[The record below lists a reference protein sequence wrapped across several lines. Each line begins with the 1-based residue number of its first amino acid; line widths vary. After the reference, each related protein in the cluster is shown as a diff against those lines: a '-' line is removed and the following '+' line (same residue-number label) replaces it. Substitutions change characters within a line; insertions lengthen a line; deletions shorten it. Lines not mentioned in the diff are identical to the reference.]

1 MCEVPPFT
9 VARPIPGPLVSF
21 APGVTMLNFRNAVCA
36 LCLMPFMLAPAWL
49 LAQPSANSSQSVEA
63 LPMRNLQ
70 IEVRQAGSSLRS
82 QSALGAQ
89 GGIVL
94 QPGRSGGNTHI
105 TAQDSQRSDTRDL
118 VQRVLVLNGRN
129 ANINLGNS
137 QPLRLVQ
144 GRQAATVF
152 IDANSGFSARPLW
165 YGGDSVELELAA
177 GQASRTGSSP
187 MAPLSSSS
195 TSTSLTVRLGE
206 WVTVAESDDA
216 SGGTSN
222 GITDSR
228 QSTRRDGMRVE
239 VRLSVR

>member
-1 MCEVPPFT
+1 MT
-9 VARPIPGPLVSF
+9 SF
-21 APGVTMLNFRNAVCA
+21 RHAISA
-36 LCLMPFMLAPAWL
+36 LLLLPL
-49 LAQPSANSSQSVEA
+49 LAAAQTSISPGAGPEA

-70 IEVRQAGSSLRS
+70 IEVRQAGSSLRA
-82 QSALGAQ
+82 QSNLGAQ
-89 GGIVL
+89 GGVVL
-94 QPGRSGGNTHI
+94 QPGRSGANVNI
-105 TAQDSQRSDTRDL
+105 TAQDNQRNDARDL
-118 VQRVLVLNGRN
+118 VQRVLVLNGRS

-144 GRQAATVF
+144 ARQAGTVF
-152 IDANSGFSARPLW
+152 IEANSGFSARPLW

-177 GQASRTGSSP
+177 GQAGRPGGSP

-195 TSTSLTVRLGE
+195 VSTSLSVRLGE

-216 SGGTSN
+216 GAGSSSG
-222 GITDSR
+222 IADSR

>member
-1 MCEVPPFT
+1 LEIFM
-9 VARPIPGPLVSF
+9 
-21 APGVTMLNFRNAVCA
+21 MKFRNAVCA
-36 LCLMPFMLAPAWL
+36 LSLIPFLLSPVWLM
-49 LAQPSANSSQSVEA
+49 AQPAGNPNQGAEA

-89 GGIVL
+89 GGVVL
-94 QPGRSGGNTHI
+94 QPGRSGANAHI

-118 VQRVLVLNGRN
+118 VQRVLVLNGRP

-144 GRQAATVF
+144 GRQAGTVF

-177 GQASRTGSSP
+177 GRPAAQARRRWRP
-187 MAPLSSSS
+187 CPHRPPAP
-195 TSTSLTVRLGE
+195 R
-206 WVTVAESDDA
+206 
-216 SGGTSN
+216 
-222 GITDSR
+222 
-228 QSTRRDGMRVE
+228 
-239 VRLSVR
+239 

>member
-1 MCEVPPFT
+1 MP
-9 VARPIPGPLVSF
+9 ASRYLIPAMSLMLLMGF
-21 APGVTMLNFRNAVCA
+21 APVLRAQAAIG
-36 LCLMPFMLAPAWL
+36 PATI
-49 LAQPSANSSQSVEA
+49 PEA
-63 LPMRNLQ
+63 IPMRNLQ

-89 GGIVL
+89 GGVVL
-94 QPGRSGGNTHI
+94 QPGRPGANANI
-105 TAQDSQRSDTRDL
+105 TAQDSQRSDARDL
-118 VQRVLVLNGRN
+118 VQRVLVLNGRS

-137 QPLRLVQ
+137 QPLRLAQ
-144 GRQAATVF
+144 GRQGGTVF

-177 GQASRTGSSP
+177 VQAGRAGASP

-195 TSTSLTVRLGE
+195 VSTALSVRLGE

-216 SGGTSN
+216 GTGSSSGIG
-222 GITDSR
+222 DSR
-228 QSTRRDGMRVE
+228 QSTRRDAMRVE

>member
-1 MCEVPPFT
+1 MT
-9 VARPIPGPLVSF
+9 K
-21 APGVTMLNFRNAVCA
+21 FRNIVCA
-36 LCLMPFMLAPAWL
+36 LCLLPFMFSPAWL
-49 LAQPSANSSQSVEA
+49 MAQPAANSSPEA

-70 IEVRQAGSSLRS
+70 IEVRQAGSSLRA

-89 GGIVL
+89 GGVVL
-94 QPGRSGGNTHI
+94 QPGRSGVNAHI

-118 VQRVLVLNGRN
+118 VQRVLVLNGRP

-144 GRQAATVF
+144 GRQGVTVF
-152 IDANSGFSARPLW
+152 VDANSGFSARPLW

-195 TSTSLTVRLGE
+195 TSTSLSVRLGE

-216 SGGTSN
+216 SAGNSS
-222 GITDSR
+222 GIADSR

>member
-1 MCEVPPFT
+1 MPT
-9 VARPIPGPLVSF
+9 TRYLIPAMS
-21 APGVTMLNFRNAVCA
+21 
-36 LCLMPFMLAPAWL
+36 FMLLMASAQVL
-49 LAQPSANSSQSVEA
+49 RAQPAINAPTSPEA
-63 LPMRNLQ
+63 VPMRNLQ

-89 GGIVL
+89 GGVIL
-94 QPGRSGGNTHI
+94 QPGRSGVNANI
-105 TAQDSQRSDTRDL
+105 TAQDSQGSDARDL
-118 VQRVLVLNGRN
+118 VQRVLVLNGRS

-144 GRQAATVF
+144 ARQGGTVF
-152 IDANSGFSARPLW
+152 IEANSGFSARPLW

-177 GQASRTGSSP
+177 GQAGRSGASP
-187 MAPLSSSS
+187 AAPLSSSS
-195 TSTSLTVRLGE
+195 VSTSLSVRLGE

-216 SGGTSN
+216 GAGSGS
-222 GITDSR
+222 GIADSR

>member
-1 MCEVPPFT
+1 LEIFM
-9 VARPIPGPLVSF
+9 
-21 APGVTMLNFRNAVCA
+21 MKFRNAVCA
-36 LCLMPFMLAPAWL
+36 LGLMPFLFSPAWL
-49 LAQPSANSSQSVEA
+49 MAQPAGNPNQGAEA

-94 QPGRSGGNTHI
+94 QPGRSGANAHI

-118 VQRVLVLNGRN
+118 VQRVLVLNGRP

-177 GQASRTGSSP
+177 GQASRAGSSP

-195 TSTSLTVRLGE
+195 TSTSLSVRLGE
-206 WVTVAESDDA
+206 WVTVAESDDTSA
-216 SGGTSN
+216 GNSSG
-222 GITDSR
+222 IADSR

>member
-1 MCEVPPFT
+1 MT
-9 VARPIPGPLVSF
+9 K
-21 APGVTMLNFRNAVCA
+21 FRTAVCA
-36 LCLMPFMLAPAWL
+36 LCLMPFMFAPAWL
-49 LAQPSANSSQSVEA
+49 LAQPSANSGAGPEP

-94 QPGRSGGNTHI
+94 QPGRSGANAQI
-105 TAQDSQRSDTRDL
+105 TAQDSQRSDARDM
-118 VQRVLVLNGRN
+118 VQRILVLNGRP
-129 ANINLGNS
+129 ANINVGNS

-144 GRQAATVF
+144 GRQAVTVF

-195 TSTSLTVRLGE
+195 TSTSLSVRLGE

-216 SGGTSN
+216 STGSSS

>member
-1 MCEVPPFT
+1 
-9 VARPIPGPLVSF
+9 
-21 APGVTMLNFRNAVCA
+21 MLACLATLELAMTKFRNTLSA
-36 LCLMPFMLAPAWL
+36 LCLAPFMLAPACL
-49 LAQPSANSSQSVEA
+49 MAQATANPGPGSEA
-63 LPMRNLQ
+63 LPLRNLQ

-82 QSALGAQ
+82 QSVLGAQ
-89 GGIVL
+89 GGVVL
-94 QPGRSGGNTHI
+94 QPGRSGINANI
-105 TAQDSQRSDTRDL
+105 SAQDSQRSDARDL
-118 VQRVLVLNGRN
+118 VQRVLVLNGRS

-144 GRQAATVF
+144 ARQGGTVF

-177 GQASRTGSSP
+177 GQAGRSGASP
-187 MAPLSSSS
+187 LAPLSSSAV
-195 TSTSLTVRLGE
+195 STSLSVRLGE

-216 SGGTSN
+216 GAGSSSG
-222 GITDSR
+222 IADSR

>member
-1 MCEVPPFT
+1 MT
-9 VARPIPGPLVSF
+9 S
-21 APGVTMLNFRNAVCA
+21 FRNALSV
-36 LCLMPFMLAPAWL
+36 LLWMPMLAA
-49 LAQPSANSSQSVEA
+49 AQTTMNPPTGPEA

-89 GGIVL
+89 GGVVL
-94 QPGRSGGNTHI
+94 QPGRSGANANI
-105 TAQDSQRSDTRDL
+105 TAQDNQRSDARDL

-144 GRQAATVF
+144 ARQAGTVF
-152 IDANSGFSARPLW
+152 IEANSGFSARPLW

-177 GQASRTGSSP
+177 GQASRAGASP
-187 MAPLSSSS
+187 LAPLSSSS

-206 WVTVAESDDA
+206 WVTVAESEDA
-216 SGGTSN
+216 SASAGSSS
-222 GITDSR
+222 GIADSR

>member
-1 MCEVPPFT
+1 LEIFM
-9 VARPIPGPLVSF
+9 
-21 APGVTMLNFRNAVCA
+21 MKFRNAVCA
-36 LCLMPFMLAPAWL
+36 LGLMSFLFSPAWL
-49 LAQPSANSSQSVEA
+49 MAQPAGASSPEA

-94 QPGRSGGNTHI
+94 QPGRSGANAHI

-118 VQRVLVLNGRN
+118 VQRVLVLNGRP

-177 GQASRTGSSP
+177 GQASRAGSSP

-195 TSTSLTVRLGE
+195 TSTSLSVRLGE
-206 WVTVAESDDA
+206 WVTVAESDDTSA
-216 SGGTSN
+216 GNSSG
-222 GITDSR
+222 IADSR

>member
-1 MCEVPPFT
+1 MTKFP
-9 VARPIPGPLVSF
+9 
-21 APGVTMLNFRNAVCA
+21 NAVFT
-36 LCLMPFMLAPAWL
+36 LCLMQFMLAPAWL
-49 LAQPSANSSQSVEA
+49 MAQPASNPNPSPEA

-94 QPGRSGGNTHI
+94 QPGRSGINANV

-118 VQRVLVLNGRN
+118 VQRILVLNGRN

-152 IDANSGFSARPLW
+152 IDANSGFSARPVW

-177 GQASRTGSSP
+177 GQASRAGSSP

-195 TSTSLTVRLGE
+195 TSTSLSVRLGE

-216 SGGTSN
+216 GSGNSS
-222 GITDSR
+222 GIADSR

>member
-1 MCEVPPFT
+1 MKPFS
-9 VARPIPGPLVSF
+9 IPASL
-21 APGVTMLNFRNAVCA
+21 ALML
-36 LCLMPFMLAPAWL
+36 FMALAPAL
-49 LAQPSANSSQSVEA
+49 QAQPAINSGASPEA

-89 GGIVL
+89 GGVVL
-94 QPGRSGGNTHI
+94 QPGRSGANAQI

-118 VQRVLVLNGRN
+118 VQRVLVLNGRH

-144 GRQAATVF
+144 GRQAAPVF

-195 TSTSLTVRLGE
+195 TSTSLSVRLGE
-206 WVTVAESDDA
+206 WVTVAESDDTSA
-216 SGGTSN
+216 SNSS
-222 GITDSR
+222 GIADSR

-239 VRLSVR
+239 VRLSIR

>member
-1 MCEVPPFT
+1 MT
-9 VARPIPGPLVSF
+9 K
-21 APGVTMLNFRNAVCA
+21 FRNAVCA
-36 LCLMPFMLAPAWL
+36 LCLLPSMFAPAWL
-49 LAQPSANSSQSVEA
+49 MAQPSPGSSPGAEA

-94 QPGRSGGNTHI
+94 QPGRSGANAHI

-118 VQRVLVLNGRN
+118 VQRVLVLNGRP

-177 GQASRTGSSP
+177 GQASRAGSSP

-195 TSTSLTVRLGE
+195 TSTSLSVRLGE

-216 SGGTSN
+216 SAGNSS
-222 GITDSR
+222 GIADSR

>member
-1 MCEVPPFT
+1 M
-9 VARPIPGPLVSF
+9 
-21 APGVTMLNFRNAVCA
+21 MNFRNTIFTLLLA
-36 LCLMPFMLAPAWL
+36 PFMLAPAGVM
-49 LAQPSANSSQSVEA
+49 AQATANPGAGSEP

-89 GGIVL
+89 GGVVL
-94 QPGRSGGNTHI
+94 QPGRSGLNARV
-105 TAQDSQRSDTRDL
+105 TAQDSQGSDSRDL
-118 VQRVLVLNGRN
+118 VQRVLVLNGRS

-144 GRQAATVF
+144 ARQAGTVF
-152 IDANSGFSARPLW
+152 IEANSGFSARPLW

-177 GQASRTGSSP
+177 GQASRTGASP

-195 TSTSLTVRLGE
+195 TSTSLSVRLGE
-206 WVTVAESDDA
+206 WVTVAESDDTNA
-216 SGGTSN
+216 ANSSG
-222 GITDSR
+222 IADSR

>member
-1 MCEVPPFT
+1 MT
-9 VARPIPGPLVSF
+9 L
-21 APGVTMLNFRNAVCA
+21 FRNALSA
-36 LCLMPFMLAPAWL
+36 LLLAPL
-49 LAQPSANSSQSVEA
+49 LAAAQSTPSPAAGPDA

-89 GGIVL
+89 GGVVL
-94 QPGRSGGNTHI
+94 QPGRSGLNARV
-105 TAQDSQRSDTRDL
+105 TAQDSQGSDSRDL
-118 VQRVLVLNGRN
+118 VQRVLVLNGRP

-144 GRQAATVF
+144 GRQGVTVF
-152 IDANSGFSARPLW
+152 VDANSGFSARPLW

-177 GQASRTGSSP
+177 GQASRTGASP
-187 MAPLSSSS
+187 LAPLSSSS
-195 TSTSLTVRLGE
+195 TSTSLSVRLGE

-216 SGGTSN
+216 SAGNSS
-222 GITDSR
+222 GIADSR
-228 QSTRRDGMRVE
+228 QSTRRDSMRVE

>member
-1 MCEVPPFT
+1 MTTFRHAIAALMLMPLLAAAPCLMAQT
-9 VARPIPGPLVSF
+9 TANPGPGS
-21 APGVTMLNFRNAVCA
+21 
-36 LCLMPFMLAPAWL
+36 
-49 LAQPSANSSQSVEA
+49 EA

-89 GGIVL
+89 GGVVL
-94 QPGRSGGNTHI
+94 QPGRSGANINI
-105 TAQDSQRSDTRDL
+105 TGQDSQRGDTRDL
-118 VQRVLVLNGRN
+118 VQRLMVLNGRN

-144 GRQAATVF
+144 ARQAGTVF
-152 IDANSGFSARPLW
+152 IEAYSGFSARPLW
-165 YGGDSVELELAA
+165 YGGDSVELELSA
-177 GQASRTGSSP
+177 GQASRPGTSP
-187 MAPLSSSS
+187 LAPLSSSS
-195 TSTSLTVRLGE
+195 VSTSLSVRLGE

-216 SGGTSN
+216 GTASSS

>member
-1 MCEVPPFT
+1 MKPSSSPASLAF
-9 VARPIPGPLVSF
+9 
-21 APGVTMLNFRNAVCA
+21 ML
-36 LCLMPFMLAPAWL
+36 FMALAPAL
-49 LAQPSANSSQSVEA
+49 QAQPAINSGASPEA

-89 GGIVL
+89 GGVVL
-94 QPGRSGGNTHI
+94 QPGRSGLNAQI
-105 TAQDSQRSDTRDL
+105 TAQDSQRSDSRDL

-144 GRQAATVF
+144 ARQASTVF
-152 IDANSGFSARPLW
+152 IEANSGFLARPTW

-187 MAPLSSSS
+187 QAPLSSSS

-216 SGGTSN
+216 SAGNSS
-222 GITDSR
+222 GIADSR

>member
-1 MCEVPPFT
+1 MT
-9 VARPIPGPLVSF
+9 KLRSTLS
-21 APGVTMLNFRNAVCA
+21 A
-36 LCLMPFMLAPAWL
+36 LCLAPFMLAPACL
-49 LAQPSANSSQSVEA
+49 MAQATANPAPGLEG

-70 IEVRQAGSSLRS
+70 IEVRQAGNSLRT
-82 QSALGAQ
+82 QGALGAQ

-94 QPGRSGGNTHI
+94 QPGRSGANAGI
-105 TAQDSQRSDTRDL
+105 TAQDSQRNDARDL
-118 VQRVLVLNGRN
+118 VQRVLVLNGRS

-144 GRQAATVF
+144 ARQAGTAF
-152 IDANSGFSARPLW
+152 IEANSGFSARPLW

-177 GQASRTGSSP
+177 GQASHPGTSP

-195 TSTSLTVRLGE
+195 VSTSLSVRLGE

-216 SGGTSN
+216 GAGNSSG
-222 GITDSR
+222 IAASR
-228 QSTRRDGMRVE
+228 QSTRRDAQRVE

>member
-1 MCEVPPFT
+1 MPKSRYAASAIF
-9 VARPIPGPLVSF
+9 S
-21 APGVTMLNFRNAVCA
+21 ML
-36 LCLMPFMLAPAWL
+36 LMALAPVTF
-49 LAQPSANSSQSVEA
+49 AQPAMNSTATPEP

-70 IEVRQAGSSLRS
+70 IEVRQVRNNALS

-89 GGIVL
+89 GGVTL
-94 QPGRSGGNTHI
+94 QPGRSGANVNI
-105 TAQDSQRSDTRDL
+105 TAQDNQRSDSRDL

-129 ANINLGNS
+129 VNINLGNS

-144 GRQAATVF
+144 ARQASTVF
-152 IDANSGFSARPLW
+152 IDANSGFAARPTW
-165 YGGDSVELELAA
+165 YGGDSAELELAA

-195 TSTSLTVRLGE
+195 TNTSLSVRLGE

-216 SGGTSN
+216 GAGSSSG
-222 GITDSR
+222 IADSR
-228 QSTRRDGMRVE
+228 QSTRREGMRVE

>member
-1 MCEVPPFT
+1 MT
-9 VARPIPGPLVSF
+9 K
-21 APGVTMLNFRNAVCA
+21 FRTAVCT
-36 LCLMPFMLAPAWL
+36 LCLTPFMLAPAWL
-49 LAQPSANSSQSVEA
+49 AAQPAASSSPGAEA

-82 QSALGAQ
+82 QSALGVQ

-94 QPGRSGGNTHI
+94 QPGRSGANAQI
-105 TAQDSQRSDTRDL
+105 TAQDNQRSDTRDL

-152 IDANSGFSARPLW
+152 IDANSGFTARPIW

-187 MAPLSSSS
+187 TAPLSSSS
-195 TSTSLTVRLGE
+195 TSTSLSVRLGE

-216 SGGTSN
+216 GAGSSN
-222 GITDSR
+222 GIADSR

>member
-1 MCEVPPFT
+1 MPT
-9 VARPIPGPLVSF
+9 SRYLIPAISLMLLMGF
-21 APGVTMLNFRNAVCA
+21 AQVLR
-36 LCLMPFMLAPAWL
+36 
-49 LAQPSANSSQSVEA
+49 AQPAISPAASTEA
-63 LPMRNLQ
+63 VPMRNLQ

-82 QSALGAQ
+82 QSALGMQ

-94 QPGRSGGNTHI
+94 QPGRSGANAGI
-105 TAQDSQRSDTRDL
+105 TAQDSQRSDARDL
-118 VQRVLVLNGRN
+118 VQRVLVLNGRS

-144 GRQAATVF
+144 ARQAGTVF

-177 GQASRTGSSP
+177 GQASRPGASP

-195 TSTSLTVRLGE
+195 VSTSLSVRLGE

-216 SGGTSN
+216 GAGSSN
-222 GITDSR
+222 GIADSR

>member
-1 MCEVPPFT
+1 MK
-9 VARPIPGPLVSF
+9 
-21 APGVTMLNFRNAVCA
+21 FRNAFCT
-36 LCLMPFMLAPAWL
+36 LCLTPFMLAPAWL
-49 LAQPSANSSQSVEA
+49 MAQPATASGPGAET

-94 QPGRSGGNTHI
+94 QPGRSGANAQI
-105 TAQDSQRSDTRDL
+105 IAQDSQRSDTRDL

-152 IDANSGFSARPLW
+152 IDANSGFSARPVW
-165 YGGDSVELELAA
+165 YGGDNVELELAA
-177 GQASRTGSSP
+177 GQASRAGSSS

-195 TSTSLTVRLGE
+195 TSTSLTLRLGE

-216 SGGTSN
+216 SAGSSN
-222 GITDSR
+222 GIADSR

>member
-1 MCEVPPFT
+1 MT
-9 VARPIPGPLVSF
+9 
-21 APGVTMLNFRNAVCA
+21 TFRNTFCA
-36 LCLMPFMLAPAWL
+36 LCLAPFMFAPAWL
-49 LAQPSANSSQSVEA
+49 MAQPSGNPGAGPEA

-94 QPGRSGGNTHI
+94 QPGRSGINANV

-118 VQRVLVLNGRN
+118 VQRILVLNGRN

-152 IDANSGFSARPLW
+152 IDANSGFSARPVW

-177 GQASRTGSSP
+177 GQASRAGSSP

-195 TSTSLTVRLGE
+195 TSTSLSVRLGE

-216 SGGTSN
+216 GSGNSS
-222 GITDSR
+222 GIADSR

>member
-1 MCEVPPFT
+1 
-9 VARPIPGPLVSF
+9 
-21 APGVTMLNFRNAVCA
+21 
-36 LCLMPFMLAPAWL
+36 
-49 LAQPSANSSQSVEA
+49 
-63 LPMRNLQ
+63 MRNLQ
-70 IEVRQAGSSLRS
+70 IEVRQVRNNVLS

-89 GGIVL
+89 GGVTL
-94 QPGRSGGNTHI
+94 QPGRSGANVNI
-105 TAQDSQRSDTRDL
+105 TAQDNQRSDSRDL

-129 ANINLGNS
+129 VNINLGNS

-144 GRQAATVF
+144 ARQAGTVF

-177 GQASRTGSSP
+177 GQSSRSGTSP
-187 MAPLSSSS
+187 AAPLSSSS
-195 TSTSLTVRLGE
+195 VNTSLSVRLGE

-216 SGGTSN
+216 SAGSSS

-228 QSTRRDGMRVE
+228 QSNRRDGLRVE

>member
-1 MCEVPPFT
+1 MT
-9 VARPIPGPLVSF
+9 
-21 APGVTMLNFRNAVCA
+21 TFRNALAA
-36 LCLMPFMLAPAWL
+36 LLLTPL
-49 LAQPSANSSQSVEA
+49 LAAAPGLMAQNTINPPAGPES

-82 QSALGAQ
+82 QSVLGAQ

-94 QPGRSGGNTHI
+94 QPGRSGANANI

-137 QPLRLVQ
+137 LPLRLVQ

-152 IDANSGFSARPLW
+152 IDANSGFSARPVW

-177 GQASRTGSSP
+177 GQANRTGSSP
-187 MAPLSSSS
+187 LAPLSSSS
-195 TSTSLTVRLGE
+195 TSTSLTLRLGE

-216 SGGTSN
+216 SAGNSS
-222 GITDSR
+222 GIADSR
-228 QSTRRDGMRVE
+228 QSTRRDGQRVE
-239 VRLSVR
+239 IRLSVR